1 MRVLY
6 VIDSL
11 AGGGAEHS
19 LAAMAPH
26 LVAGGIDLEVA
37 YLQERSGLH
46 EQLRAAGVRLFSL
59 AGEGGRAGWVR
70 RARRLILERRPALVH
85 TTLFEADL
93 AGRTAAFLTRTSVVS
108 SLVNDAYGPHH
119 VHDPGLNPW
128 KVRAAQLADL
138 LTARFVRRF
147 HAISGAVADS
157 MSRRLLIPPD
167 RIEVIPRGRDPV
179 SLGVRTPTRR
189 AAVRGRLE
197 VPESTP
203 LIVAAARHEWQKG
216 LDVLLEAMPRI
227 LAQVPDAHLLIAG
240 REGRATP
247 RLIHV
252 CMRLGLA
259 NRVSFLGPRGDVPD
273 LLCAADV
280 FVLASRWEGLGSVL
294 IEAMALE
301 TPIVATDLPAVREA
315 VGGSGVAVLVPPDDP
330 AALAS
335 GVVRTLR
342 HPGAAAERASQGRR
356 RFLDH
361 FTVERVA
368 ARMSAF
374 YATSLN
380 EPEGGTAS
388 LDRTPQGLM
397 RSPGQRSGT
406 GTIGECRGQ
415 DVPL

>member
-6 VIDSL
+6 IIDSL
-11 AGGGAEHS
+11 GGGGAEHS

-37 YLQERSGLH
+37 YLKERPGLH
-46 EQLRAAGVRLFSL
+46 DQLQAGGVRLFSL

-93 AGRTAAFLTRTSVVS
+93 AGRTAASLTRTPVVS
-108 SLVNDAYGPHH
+108 SLVNDAYGPRH
-119 VHDPGLNPW
+119 VHDPGLKPW
-128 KVRAAQLADL
+128 KVRGAQLADL
-138 LTARFVRRF
+138 LTARVVRRF
-147 HAISGAVADS
+147 HAVSGAVADA
-157 MSRRLLIPPD
+157 MSRRLLIPRD
-167 RIEVIPRGRDPV
+167 RIVVIPRGRDPV

-189 AAVRGRLE
+189 RAARGRLG

-227 LAQVPDAHLLIAG
+227 LAHVPDAHLLIAG
-240 REGRATP
+240 REGRAT
-247 RLIHV
+247 RELAELRA
-252 CMRLGLA
+252 RLGPP
-259 NRVSFLGPRGDVPD
+259 NRVRFLGPRGDVPD

-280 FVLASRWEGLGSVL
+280 FVLPSRWEGFPGLL

-335 GVVRTLR
+335 AVAQTLR
-342 HPGAAAERASQGRR
+342 QPETAADRAREGRR

-368 ARMSAF
+368 ARMFEF

-380 EPEGGTAS
+380 EPQGETTS
-388 LDRTPQGLM
+388 IDRTH
-397 RSPGQRSGT
+397 R
-406 GTIGECRGQ
+406 
-415 DVPL
+415 